1 MSQFRPGLFLRI
13 GNRITTPLIRLGLPM
28 GPMALLTVAGRRSG
42 LPRTTPVAV
51 APLDEGWRLVAA
63 YGIVDWVHNLRAAG
77 KAELSRRGKTI
88 PVSAIELGPSEAAP
102 LLRDSLLEV
111 NPMVRGLLAKYF
123 DTDVDAPLSDWA
135 AETVN
140 HPVFRLSPIE

>member
-28 GPMALLTVAGRRSG
+28 GPMALLTVAGRRSS

-63 YGIVDWVHNLRAAG
+63 
-77 KAELSRRGKTI
+77 
-88 PVSAIELGPSEAAP
+88 
-102 LLRDSLLEV
+102 
-111 NPMVRGLLAKYF
+111 
-123 DTDVDAPLSDWA
+123 
-135 AETVN
+135 
-140 HPVFRLSPIE
+140 

>member
-1 MSQFRPGLFLRI
+1 
-13 GNRITTPLIRLGLPM
+13 
-28 GPMALLTVAGRRSG
+28 
-42 LPRTTPVAV
+42 
-51 APLDEGWRLVAA
+51 
-63 YGIVDWVHNLRAAG
+63 VHNLRAAG